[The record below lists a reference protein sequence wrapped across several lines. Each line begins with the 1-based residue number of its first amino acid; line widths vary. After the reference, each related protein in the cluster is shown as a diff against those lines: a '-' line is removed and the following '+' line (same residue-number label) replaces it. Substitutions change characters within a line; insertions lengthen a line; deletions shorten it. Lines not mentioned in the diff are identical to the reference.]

1 MRSVKRNTTV
11 VKTIIFT
18 STSPT
23 ESYWLKTGNYSNK
36 MLILRK
42 LEQNFFV
49 IIYAKEVVIFNMQTS
64 FAKMYNVRIVGTAQN
79 MLK

>member
-1 MRSVKRNTTV
+1 
-11 VKTIIFT
+11 
-18 STSPT
+18 
-23 ESYWLKTGNYSNK
+23 

>member
-1 MRSVKRNTTV
+1 MSKLYRISN
-11 VKTIIFT
+11 
-18 STSPT
+18 
-23 ESYWLKTGNYSNK
+23 NSNK